1 MTNAGYKT
9 YFMGANDYEGV
20 KTRRMLNAPIS
31 MDFKH
36 TLRSY
41 MTQEKLDMR
50 RLVRID
56 EDPRFNCFEIV
67 LILRL
72 PFYSVIRRKLISR
85 FEVDSMPQNL
95 VYSLM
100 NQNVNKLIESAML
113 PVKLALMREYNR
125 QTLHCYGRNRERFLT
140 RE

>member
-1 MTNAGYKT
+1 MANTGYKT
-9 YFMGANDYEGV
+9 CFMGANDCEGV
-20 KTRRMLNAPIS
+20 KTRRLLNAPIS

-41 MTQEKLDMR
+41 MTREKLDMR
-50 RLVRID
+50 RLVRIE
-56 EDPRFNCFEIV
+56 EDPRLNGFEIV
-67 LILRL
+67 LILWL
-72 PFYSVIRRKLISR
+72 PFHSVTRRKLVSR

-100 NQNVNKLIESAML
+100 NQNVSQLIESAKL

-125 QTLHCYGRNRERFLT
+125 QTLHCYGRNRERYLT
-140 RE
+140 HE